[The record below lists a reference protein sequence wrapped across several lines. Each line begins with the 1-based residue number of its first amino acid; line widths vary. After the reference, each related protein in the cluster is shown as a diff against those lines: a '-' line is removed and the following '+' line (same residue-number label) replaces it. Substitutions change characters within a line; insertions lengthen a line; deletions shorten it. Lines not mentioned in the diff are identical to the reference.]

1 MAEQNERVNGEREER
16 SDAEETLETVL
27 ADLLLLLLFELIE
40 DVLRGER
47 ATRRAIGKVLR
58 LIPSVTEDVI
68 IVRLVVIVGVVIV
81 VRLVVIVVRFAHVVV
96 IVGIHFA
103 HVVIATSGAADVV
116 IVVATSGGGA
126 DVVAIL
132 VTAVATNGAVAI
144 AIAIAITIAAVLVFQ
159 YLVHLGIASSVA
171 PVHCLVREGII
182 ALLFRRHALGLKHVT
197 HQEEGAKIILN
208 RWKTELHF

>member
-47 ATRRAIGKVLR
+47 ATWRAIGKVLR
-58 LIPSVTEDVI
+58 LIRSVTEDVI
-68 IVRLVVIVGVVIV
+68 IVRLVGVVGIVDVVGVVIV
-81 VRLVVIVVRFAHVVV
+81 GV
-96 IVGIHFA
+96 HFA

-132 VTAVATNGAVAI
+132 VTAVATATNVAI
-144 AIAIAITIAAVLVFQ
+144 AIAITAVLVFQ

-182 ALLFRRHALGLKHVT
+182 ALLFRRHALGRKHVT
-197 HQEEGAKIILN
+197 HEEEGAKTILN
-208 RWKTELHF
+208 RWKHKEENI